1 MAKPTAKQRLALFE
15 TMLLIRRFEELNV
28 HIWPKHKYMGQQHL
42 YIGHEATATGVGQA
56 MGKNDLIFTTH
67 RNHGYVLARGVDPS
81 RALAEILGREDGT
94 NKGRG
99 GPWHIADK
107 SKGVLAT
114 SAMLG
119 GGAGLGV
126 GAAYGLKKK
135 RNKGIAV
142 VHMGDGTFPEGIAY
156 ESFNMAAVFGLPV
169 LFVCEN
175 NAVEG
180 GRGGLVSL
188 KRWMDLPRALNI
200 PCEGPVDGGDP
211 DAVFAAASKVLDRIR
226 KKGGPAFLQT
236 NIEAW
241 PGSHMSPPGFPTGV
255 TDLAL
260 ALNPKAIKGKHA
272 DWSKQDPVLRY
283 TRTLIKAKVAT
294 LQSLQAIDAKI
305 AKRMEQALA
314 FAEGSPYPRAETA
327 ADYLFA

>member
-42 YIGHEATATGVGQA
+42 YIGHEATASGVGHA
-56 MGKNDLIFTTH
+56 MGKNDLIFSTH
-67 RNHGYVLARGVDPS
+67 RNHGYVLARGVDPG
-81 RALAEILGREDGT
+81 RALAEVLGREGGT

-99 GPWHIADK
+99 GPWHIADA
-107 SKGVLAT
+107 SKGALQT

-119 GGAGLGV
+119 GGAGIGV

-135 RNKGIAV
+135 RGKGVAV

-169 LFVCEN
+169 LFLCEN
-175 NAVEG
+175 NAIEG
-180 GRGGLVSL
+180 GRGGMVSL
-188 KRWMDLPRALNI
+188 NKWMDLPRALNI
-200 PCEGPVDGGDP
+200 HCEGPVDGGDP
-211 DAVFAAASKVLDRIR
+211 DAVFAATSKILDRIR
-226 KKGGPAFLQT
+226 KKGGPGFLQT

-255 TDLAL
+255 TDLTL
-260 ALNPKAIKGKHA
+260 AMNPKKISGKHA
-272 DWSKQDPVLRY
+272 DWIRQDPVLRY
-283 TRTLIKAKVAT
+283 AKALIRSKASTLDK
-294 LQSLQAIDAKI
+294 LQKIDA
-305 AKRMEQALA
+305 AVDKRLKGALDYA
-314 FAEGSPYPRAETA
+314 ESSPFPDPSTALDYVFA
-327 ADYLFA
+327 